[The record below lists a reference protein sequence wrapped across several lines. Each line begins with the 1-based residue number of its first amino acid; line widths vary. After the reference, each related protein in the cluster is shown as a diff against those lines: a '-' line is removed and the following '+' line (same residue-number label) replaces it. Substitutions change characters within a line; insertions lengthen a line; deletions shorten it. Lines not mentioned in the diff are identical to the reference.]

1 MKTTTTYFKVHDDN
15 SLMKKKIHCGLVKSN
30 LSNNLYHGSEIR
42 NLNLKECLGEIFS
55 KYLRDIF

>member
-15 SLMKKKIHCGLVKSN
+15 SLMKKIYCGWVKSN
-30 LSNNLYHGSEIR
+30 LSYNLYHGSEIR

-55 KYLRDIF
+55 KYLRDIFF